1 MLVTQYL
8 IGPLVAAVVASPR
21 STAAVAAL
29 AIALGAIGLVADGDV
44 TGQDLIRFTTLVS
57 GSAVAIWI
65 AALRARLQ
73 RANAELGETLA
84 LLDVVFARAPVGDR
98 AARSRSALLRVNDRL
113 AEING
118 IAAARHAAGRSAS
131 CCPTCRPRSQ
141 EDVARVASTGDA
153 AERGRGQRGRRAR
166 AGSASYWPVRRAGDG
181 RRSASASS

>member
-73 RANAELGETLA
+73 RANAELGETLG
-84 LLDVVFARAPVGDR
+84 LLDVVFAHAPV
-98 AARSRSALLRVNDRL
+98 AIALLDRDLRVLRGNDRL
-113 AEING
+113 AEISG
-118 IAAARHAAGRSAS
+118 IAAARHRGRTIGELLPDLPAEV
-131 CCPTCRPRSQ
+131 Q
-141 EDVARVASTGDA
+141 EDAARVASTGTPLSEVEVSG
-153 AERGRGQRGRRAR
+153 AERRWM
-166 AGSASYWPVRRAGDG
+166 ASYWPVRRTPSG
-181 RRSASASS
+181 R